1 MNKFDQIRSL
11 DKKLKEVFSQIENIS
26 KEDSSEALSFG
37 RLIKGFKQMYFNIKS
52 DLVDPY
58 YESKNPNIED
68 KIIERLEALV
78 KVINIVI
85 DFEK

>member
-11 DKKLKEVFSQIENIS
+11 DKKLEEVFSQIENIS
-26 KEDSSEALSFG
+26 KEDPSEVLAFG
-37 RLIKGFKQMYFNIKS
+37 RLVKGFKQMYSNIKS

-58 YESKNPNIED
+58 YESQNPNIED

-78 KVINIVI
+78 KVMNIVI

>member
-11 DKKLKEVFSQIENIS
+11 DKKLEEVFSQIENIS
-26 KEDSSEALSFG
+26 KEDPSEALAFE
-37 RLIKGFKQMYFNIKS
+37 RLVKGFKQMYFNIKS

-58 YESKNPNIED
+58 YESQNPNIEN
-68 KIIERLEALV
+68 KITERLEALV
-78 KVINIVI
+78 KVMNIVI

>member
-1 MNKFDQIRSL
+1 MNKFDQIRFL
-11 DKKLKEVFSQIENIS
+11 DKKLEYIFSQIKNIS
-26 KEDSSEALSFG
+26 KADPSETLAFE
-37 RLIKGFKQMYFNIKS
+37 RLVKGFKQMYSNIKL

-58 YESKNPNIED
+58 YESQNPNIED

-78 KVINIVI
+78 KVMNIVI